1 MKVIGINGSPRK
13 KASNTL
19 KLVEAV
25 LDGAKEEGAK
35 TEVIDICQLDI
46 DFCTGCLSCFST
58 GDCVYDDD
66 VAWLLKKMMKA
77 DGIVLGS
84 PVYIDSVTA
93 QLKRWIDRSANT
105 MHCMMLLGKY
115 GCAVSTSGGFK
126 EQEVADYLNH
136 VITDLGIVSIGGVGI
151 AMAKGADAFANAM
164 RRAHDLGR
172 DLVHAIKKEKRFPEG
187 EAQVEERKEFFKKLI
202 LTNKDPWQFQYE
214 FWGNRG
220 EFKQ

>member
-1 MKVIGINGSPRK
+1 MKVIGMNGSPRK

-19 KLVEAV
+19 KLIQAV

-35 TEVIDICQLDI
+35 IEVIDICKLDI
-46 DFCTGCLSCFST
+46 DFCTGCLSCFAT

-66 VAWLLKKMMKA
+66 IAYLLKKMKKA

-115 GCAVSTSGGFK
+115 GCAISTSGGFK
-126 EQEVADYLNH
+126 EQEVVDYLNH
-136 VITDLGIVSIGGVGI
+136 VITDLGIVSVGGVGI
-151 AMAKGADAFANAM
+151 AMAKGPEAFNNAM
-164 RRAHDLGR
+164 VKAHDLGK
-172 DLVHAIKKEKRFPEG
+172 DLVLAIKKEKRFPEG
-187 EAQVEERKEFFKKLI
+187 EAQVEERKEFFKNLVI
-202 LTNKDPWQFQYE
+202 ANKDPWQFQYE
-214 FWGNRG
+214 FWVNRG
-220 EFKQ
+220 EIKQ